1 MHRTMNIQYKPM
13 KTNDPI
19 TVAPMAVQRQPSP
32 IYLGWLVPITP
43 LVVMAAVLLAVSGCA
58 VIGFG
63 RDDPDR
69 QRSGGLT
76 PMHGND
82 VMEYRIG
89 PADVLSISVWNH
101 LELNQTVTVRP
112 DGQVSFALI
121 GDIPAV
127 GLTPL
132 QLQGAMEKAL
142 GEYIELI
149 PGEVSVVVDEVHSY
163 KVSVLGEVRMPGRF
177 EFQNQASVL
186 DALAEAGGL
195 TEFASTRNILILRTI
210 GGQSEKIR
218 FNYNKLLKSG
228 NSEARVLIFPG
239 DVILVP

>member
-1 MHRTMNIQYKPM
+1 MTLSIKQSLHCEPNMNPNPKMHM
-13 KTNDPI
+13 KMSIPLI
-19 TVAPMAVQRQPSP
+19 LIIAA
-32 IYLGWLVPITP
+32 LLVI
-43 LVVMAAVLLAVSGCA
+43 SGCA
-58 VIGFG
+58 ANGFATGDPG
-63 RDDPDR
+63 R
-69 QRSGGLT
+69 QSSAGLT
-76 PMHGND
+76 PMHGYD
-82 VMEYRIG
+82 VSQYLIG

-101 LELNQTVTVRP
+101 KEMNQTVTVRP

-132 QLQGAMEKAL
+132 ELQGAMEKAL

-149 PGEVSVVVDEVHSY
+149 PGEVSVVVDAVHSY
-163 KVSVLGEVRMPGRF
+163 KVSVLGEVRLPGRF

-195 TEFASTRNILILRTI
+195 TEFASSSNILILRSN
-210 GGQSEKIR
+210 GGQTEKIR
-218 FNYNKLLKSG
+218 FDYQKLLKSE
-228 NSEARVLIFPG
+228 NSQARVLIFPG